1 MDLYLHLFL
10 ISVLDGGQ
18 LNAPAALPPGKK
30 TPEPIRLETGWGPTN
45 CLEALEKKKSCPEPM
60 FELRI
65 VQYVATV
72 LTRPSHMQWKLKV
85 VIIIITIITAMRW
98 VRHTAR
104 VGI

>member
-10 ISVLDGGQ
+10 TTVLDGGGQ

-45 CLEALEKKKSCPEPM
+45 GLEALEKKKSCPEPM

-65 VQYVATV
+65 VQSVA
-72 LTRPSHMQWKLKV
+72 
-85 VIIIITIITAMRW
+85 
-98 VRHTAR
+98 
-104 VGI
+104 